1 MMVVQVELVNCK
13 VKKEVKDLFF
23 SFFSIMKGK
32 KRKTMCATLS
42 FFVVLLISDSD
53 GC

>member
-23 SFFSIMKGK
+23 IFFSIMKG